1 MIFLYLQRCTVEY
14 QLNLASLFFV
24 FQLADRLTPE
34 SEEAAATE
42 MTEML
47 DRLLQAKDVRKTE
60 LPFTS

>member
-1 MIFLYLQRCTVEY
+1 M
-14 QLNLASLFFV
+14 S
-24 FQLADRLTPE
+24 QLADRLTPE